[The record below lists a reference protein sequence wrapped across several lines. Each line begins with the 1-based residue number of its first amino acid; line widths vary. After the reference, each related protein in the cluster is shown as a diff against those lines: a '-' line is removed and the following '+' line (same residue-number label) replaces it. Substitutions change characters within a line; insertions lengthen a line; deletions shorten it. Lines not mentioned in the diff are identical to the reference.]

1 MPDVSEQQTPSAV
14 PPPKPSAITDQPSQ
28 DAPAPSTTSATTD
41 APSVDAPNA
50 TPAPANEDEEAAK
63 RRKRA
68 ERFGI
73 PYVEPK
79 KQQQPKVKDNNKQ
92 KNAKAVNGNS
102 TVKNNAAS
110 AKPTA
115 KVPEV

>member
-14 PPPKPSAITDQPSQ
+14 PPPKPSTITDQPTQ

-41 APSVDAPNA
+41 APSADAATA
-50 TPAPANEDEEAAK
+50 TPAPTNEDEEAAK
-63 RRKRA
+63 RRRRA

-79 KQQQPKVKDNNKQ
+79 KQQQPKVKDNKQ